1 MATTVV
7 AVFDNQGDAQDA
19 KSELREM
26 GIPESN
32 VTITANESTGGPLE
46 HVNVAD
52 RDDTSQLSFGE
63 RIAHF
68 FRSMFGSDD
77 DDERVG
83 RYSEAVR
90 RGSCVL
96 TVHLADDAEL
106 DAVSDV
112 LHRHDA
118 IDIEDRAEQWRSQGW
133 SGYDPAAQPLSQT
146 ELDAE
151 RSRYGMSGN
160 QVRLDSDEGIRSSE
174 GAGALR
180 SAGEEETL
188 PVIEEELKVG
198 KREVQRGGVR
208 VYVHTT
214 EVPVEEQVNL
224 REERARVER
233 RPVDRPATKAEL
245 AAAQDKSIELT
256 ETSEE
261 PVVSK
266 TARVVEEVVI
276 GKEVRNRTETVGD
289 VVRRTDVEVERED
302 SEREPGVAQNLDT
315 NKPGASRNR

>member
-7 AVFDNQGDAQDA
+7 AVFDNQSDAQDA

-26 GIPESN
+26 GIPDSD
-32 VTITANESTGGPLE
+32 VSITANESAGGSLE
-46 HVNVAD
+46 HMEVAG
-52 RDDTSQLSFGE
+52 RDDTSHLSFGE

-77 DDERVG
+77 EDERVG
-83 RYSEAVR
+83 HYSEAVR

-96 TVHLADDAEL
+96 TVRLADNAEL

-112 LHRHDA
+112 LNRHDA
-118 IDIEDRAEQWRSQGW
+118 IDIEDRAEQWRTQGW
-133 SGYDPAAQPLSQT
+133 TGYDPAAQPLST
-146 ELDAE
+146 AELDAE
-151 RSRYGMSGN
+151 RGRYTAGSRV
-160 QVRLDSDEGIRSSE
+160 QFDSDEGIRTSE
-174 GAGALR
+174 GAGVLDET
-180 SAGEEETL
+180 SQEETL

-214 EVPVEEQVNL
+214 EIPVEEQVNL

-233 RPVDRPATKAEL
+233 RPVDRPATEAEL

-261 PVVSK
+261 AVVSK

-302 SEREPGVAQNLDT
+302 QAREPGVGQNLDT
-315 NKPGASRNR
+315 SKPGVSRNR